1 MPTKLQNSIDLSIFE
16 TNTDYSNFDSM
27 CTVTFLPLKNRG
39 FILTSNRD
47 ETPLRE
53 TLPPKKYEEDGIE
66 MVFPKD
72 KLAGGTWIGTSSKN
86 RLVCVLNGAFKKHK
100 RATNYKKSR
109 GIIAKEIL
117 KSNNL
122 ESYIHSLDLTNIE
135 PFTMVIVDWNNN
147 NLNLLELVWDAH
159 KKHFNTLNNE
169 PKMWSSSTL
178 YSDEFKEI
186 RQSWFKKWISET
198 EFSLKNILEFHHSEI
213 GAKEQS
219 ILMKRPNV
227 ETVSITS
234 IKKENKIIE
243 LLYEDIVHAKK
254 TTLNL
259 NL

>member
-27 CTVTFLPLKNRG
+27 CTVTFLPLKNSG

-53 TLPPKKYEEDGIE
+53 TIPPKKYEENGVE

-86 RLVCVLNGAFKKHK
+86 RLVCVLNGAFTKHK
-100 RATNYKKSR
+100 RVASYKKSR
-109 GIIAKEIL
+109 GIIATDIL
-117 KSNNL
+117 KSDNL
-122 ESYIHSLDLTNIE
+122 EAYIHALDLTNIE
-135 PFTMVIVDWNNN
+135 PFTMVLVDWNNN
-147 NLNLLELVWDAH
+147 NLNLFELVWDAH
-159 KKHFNTLNNE
+159 KKHINKLKNE

-178 YSDEFKEI
+178 YTDEFKEI
-186 RQSWFKKWISET
+186 RQNWFAEWLSDTKFTSKS
-198 EFSLKNILEFHHSEI
+198 ILDFHHSEI

-219 ILMKRPNV
+219 ILMKRPFV

-234 IKKENKIIE
+234 IKKEHQEIE
-243 LLYEDIVHAKK
+243 MLYEDIIHNQLYK
-254 TTLNL
+254 THI
-259 NL
+259 